1 MFFILRF
8 NVDFGL
14 YNAFSIFHDA
24 NLSRN
29 IGQNG
34 GNPLT
39 MGRIFPIFCNFAV
52 EITI

>member
-1 MFFILRF
+1 MFLFLDFI
-8 NVDFGL
+8 VDFRL
-14 YNAFSIFHDA
+14 YDAFSIFHDA